1 MQNGKLFMISLTLL
15 SSQELKLFF
24 QNCQLVILQLNI
36 LLTETFSALVVFQLQ
51 IWSALQKQLAVKFK
65 QQLMVY
71 LTTSWENA
79 VNLKKFNLEM
89 KDITCSHSVKTQK
102 L

>member
-1 MQNGKLFMISLTLL
+1 
-15 SSQELKLFF
+15 
-24 QNCQLVILQLNI
+24 VILQLNI

-65 QQLMVY
+65 LQLMVY
-71 LTTSWENA
+71 LTTLWENA

-89 KDITCSHSVKTQK
+89 KDITCSLSVKTQK